1 MGDFKRELFIAENTV
16 RENVLACN
24 MHTDTVVMY
33 QVAYGQEVSLTKLRV
48 WSSLEKKKSLSPIF
62 TYNTEG
68 IIIQVGHKPA
78 FPRKS
83 PNLILGSIF
92 LHS

>member
-48 WSSLEKKKSLSPIF
+48 QSSLEKKKL
-62 TYNTEG
+62 
-68 IIIQVGHKPA
+68 
-78 FPRKS
+78 
-83 PNLILGSIF
+83 
-92 LHS
+92 